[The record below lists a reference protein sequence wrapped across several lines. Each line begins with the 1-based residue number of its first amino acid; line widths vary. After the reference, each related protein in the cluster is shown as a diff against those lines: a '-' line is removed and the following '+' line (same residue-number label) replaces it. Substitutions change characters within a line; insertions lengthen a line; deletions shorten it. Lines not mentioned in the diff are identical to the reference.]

1 MPIGARA
8 QCEATSVMDMAT
20 QQPIGHLNE
29 HERLRQLRTFD
40 KVVPRIPTRSWC
52 SVENELSTLRRTR
65 RTGGRKSLAAD
76 ESSDLRRLA
85 AALRKHIERGERYF
99 PVTRLFHSDSRRPRS
114 APNSTSPC
122 AVPEGE
128 RSIWRSRRAQSAEK
142 PDCGRSTPPILRLSR
157 VYSSRA
163 HALITCG
170 PAFQHR
176 ILHDGF
182 HNQFRLGA
190 FRDEAGAQLPP
201 TP

>member
-1 MPIGARA
+1 M
-8 QCEATSVMDMAT
+8 VMDMAT

-99 PVTRLFHSDSRRPRS
+99 PVTRLFHSDSRRQRS

-128 RSIWRSRRAQSAEK
+128 DRSGDRGVRNQPRGRIVDAQLLRF
-142 PDCGRSTPPILRLSR
+142 CGYPGST
-157 VYSSRA
+157 A
-163 HALITCG
+163 HALT
-170 PAFQHR
+170 R
-176 ILHDGF
+176 
-182 HNQFRLGA
+182 
-190 FRDEAGAQLPP
+190 
-201 TP
+201 

>member
-8 QCEATSVMDMAT
+8 QCEATTVMDMAT

-76 ESSDLRRLA
+76 ESSD
-85 AALRKHIERGERYF
+85 
-99 PVTRLFHSDSRRPRS
+99 SDSRRQRS